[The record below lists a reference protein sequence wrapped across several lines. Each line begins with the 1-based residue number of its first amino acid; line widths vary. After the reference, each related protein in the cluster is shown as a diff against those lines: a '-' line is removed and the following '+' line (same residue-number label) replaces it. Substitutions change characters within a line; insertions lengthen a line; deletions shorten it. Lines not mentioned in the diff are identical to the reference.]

1 METSSKLNHVSSQHS
16 RLDPLHSDEG
26 NAMDSLSVAAIFA
39 FTGGSLDAFLYL
51 NHGHVF
57 AGVMTGNAVLWGV
70 SVANHSVGGPTH
82 YALPL
87 LAYVCGI
94 LLIAIFQRY
103 VTEKPARYALC
114 VVIAGLFV
122 MSLTPPSFPE
132 GAYVF
137 VVVLLTGFTV
147 GISRRVQ
154 TYSYNAT
161 VLTGSLRDATTSLYQ
176 ALNPA
181 ARRANLEESGALW
194 LVMLSLLAGAIGGGL
209 LGKHAGNHALW
220 LPVFMLLLVLVMVVT
235 GVSKR
240 ETPEQHEEPD
250 QGV

>member
-1 METSSKLNHVSSQHS
+1 LNHIGSHHN
-16 RLDPLHSDEG
+16 RLDPLHSDER
-26 NAMDSLSVAAIFA
+26 NMVDSLSAAALFA

-70 SVANHSVGGPTH
+70 SVSNHSVGGPTH

-103 VTEKPARYALC
+103 VTERPARYALC

-122 MSLTPPSFPE
+122 MSLMPPSFPE
-132 GAYVF
+132 GTYVF
-137 VVVLLTGFTV
+137 VVTLLTGFMV
-147 GISRRVQ
+147 GISRRVHA
-154 TYSYNAT
+154 YSYNAT

-181 ARRANLEESGALW
+181 ARSAKLEESRALW
-194 LVMLSLLAGAIGGGL
+194 LVMLSLVAGAIGGGL
-209 LGKHAGNHALW
+209 LGKHVGNHALW
-220 LPVFMLLLVLVMVVT
+220 LPIFMLLLVLVMVLT
-235 GVSKR
+235 GVSKQ
-240 ETPEQHEEPD
+240 ETPKRYEEPD
-250 QGV
+250 QRV